1 MVQDHNQKSDLSIDN
16 LIAEVELI
24 TQAPRP
30 IIFAS
35 ILSVLSSTIQG
46 MLDIQINSKLVTP
59 TSLFILTI
67 AESGE
72 RKSTVDNLLRKALVE
87 INDEI
92 NDENKKMRSHYDS
105 ELDKWRIEQKVY
117 QKKYN
122 KSLLEESNNRI
133 KSELKSALYEIQ
145 EKKPKLIQMTNIL
158 FNDITIEALLFNLT
172 HEQPNTILSTSD
184 AGNMI
189 NRLNY
194 QYLSNV
200 NQLWD
205 GDTIQIDRKKE
216 GSFII
221 KDARL
226 TISLMIQPKTFEE
239 ILLKKERIRETGFL
253 ARMLFIKP
261 YPSQG
266 RRFYFENDAC
276 LYLNAF
282 YKRIKDIYN
291 ISHLRSSS
299 GIEKMIAILSPQAKN
314 IWISFYNEIEQLIG
328 REILSDIRDYASKIA
343 NNVARVATLIHYFEH
358 DNDEVCDLCMQK
370 AITFGRGCVGSF
382 KSVFGEKTFE
392 EKANEYAVILYNW
405 LQKNI
410 RHSGCIQ
417 FYKSHIYQ
425 YGPRSLRNKN
435 NLEIALRRLNYDNV
449 IFYYYNAK
457 PAFIEININH
467 QGFNELNH

>member
-1 MVQDHNQKSDLSIDN
+1 
-16 LIAEVELI
+16 
-24 TQAPRP
+24 
-30 IIFAS
+30 
-35 ILSVLSSTIQG
+35 
-46 MLDIQINSKLVTP
+46 
-59 TSLFILTI
+59 
-67 AESGE
+67 
-72 RKSTVDNLLRKALVE
+72 
-87 INDEI
+87 
-92 NDENKKMRSHYDS
+92 
-105 ELDKWRIEQKVY
+105 
-117 QKKYN
+117 
-122 KSLLEESNNRI
+122 
-133 KSELKSALYEIQ
+133 
-145 EKKPKLIQMTNIL
+145 
-158 FNDITIEALLFNLT
+158 
-172 HEQPNTILSTSD
+172 
-184 AGNMI
+184 
-189 NRLNY
+189 
-194 QYLSNV
+194 
-200 NQLWD
+200 
-205 GDTIQIDRKKE
+205 
-216 GSFII
+216 
-221 KDARL
+221 
-226 TISLMIQPKTFEE
+226 MIQPKTFEA

-328 REILSDIRDYASKIA
+328 IEILSDIRDYASKIA

-370 AITFGRGCVGSF
+370 AITFGRGCVESF

-392 EKANEYAVILYNW
+392 EKANEYAVILYKW

-457 PAFIEININH
+457 LAFIEININH